1 MSEKA
6 LSKDHAARTQLLY
19 HFCRIQLPGI
29 HLDRPHFDAHL
40 QRTFAIYEEKAGPGL
55 SWTSY
60 LDGLYP
66 LDWFLAV
73 ACLQGDGPA
82 WDYLFAARA
91 GRLDCLLVDALR
103 ARAVRL
109 YPRNEERQESAV
121 TEFWS
126 HLLVPDTPG
135 TPPILARYDG
145 QRPLV
150 PWLIRVFQ
158 NWHVSLLRQRAGLQ
172 PLPEED
178 LAQALPADVDGR
190 WHEAFRLAARKCL
203 GQLTDHQLLILGL
216 RLRYRMSQ
224 REVARLLGVHEGT
237 VSRQTSELRERCL
250 DCIQERLVGD
260 GWTGDDLSYLV
271 LKEMESLLLDE
282 PRLAADRLAQLLAA
296 RGTRLRGGE
305 FSAGKWRAAAH
316 SPINSVS
323 AACILIYCPAPGGSG
338 WKA

>member
-6 LSKDHAARTQLLY
+6 LSKENAARAQLLY

-29 HLDRPHFDAHL
+29 RFDSARFQEHL
-40 QRTFAIYEEKAGPGL
+40 QRTFVIYQEKAGRSV
-55 SWTSY
+55 SWAGY
-60 LDGLYP
+60 LDTLHP

-73 ACLQGDGPA
+73 ACLQGDERA
-82 WDYLFAARA
+82 WEYVFAARA

-126 HLLVPDTPG
+126 HLLVPETPG
-135 TPPILARYDG
+135 ALPILARYDG

-178 LAQALPADVDGR
+178 LAQPLPADADGR

-203 GQLTDHQLLILGL
+203 GELNDHQLLILGL

-237 VSRQTSELRERCL
+237 VSRQTTELRDRCL
-250 DCIQERLVGD
+250 NCIEERLVRD
-260 GWTGDDLSYLV
+260 GWTGKELSGLV

-282 PRLAADRLAQLLAA
+282 PRLAADRLAHLLAA
-296 RGTRLRGGE
+296 RGKKLRG
-305 FSAGKWRAAAH
+305 RD
-316 SPINSVS
+316 
-323 AACILIYCPAPGGSG
+323 LDR
-338 WKA
+338 